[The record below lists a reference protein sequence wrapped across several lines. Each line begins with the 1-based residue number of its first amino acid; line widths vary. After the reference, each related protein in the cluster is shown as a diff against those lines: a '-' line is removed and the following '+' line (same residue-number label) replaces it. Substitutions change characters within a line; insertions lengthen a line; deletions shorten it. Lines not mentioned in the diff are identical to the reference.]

1 MYNDKK
7 TAVIIAAAG
16 MGRRLGGS
24 IPKQFMDI
32 GGQPVVARTLK
43 VFEAMDEIDHIFIVT
58 NEDYMKH
65 CEKLTNEYGISKLTA
80 IVKGGAERQDS
91 VYNALKAV
99 AGIGETSD
107 ACSSDTAGIDGCIKA
122 VDYVLIHDGAR
133 PFVSRQVILNVL
145 EGIMQ
150 RGAAVACV
158 PMKDSLR
165 RTSSAGGAGRN
176 EIGGADRDASAAG
189 GSCADQQT
197 AAGSYAVDRSQYF
210 AVQTPQGFIL
220 SELLHAYEKAYEE
233 GYYGTDDAS
242 LAERVGMSVA
252 IVDGD
257 YGNIKITTR
266 EDLPMEYRVGTGFD
280 VHKFEV
286 GRKLIL
292 GGVDVPYEKGLAGHS
307 DADVLVHA
315 LMDALL
321 GAAALGDI
329 GRHFP
334 DTDQKYKGI
343 SSLKLLEHVGK
354 LLADEGYTIGN
365 VDVTVI
371 AQAPKIAP
379 HIEAMAGNIAEIL
392 KLQKSR
398 INIKGTTT
406 EKLGFT
412 GRKEGIA
419 AEAVCVLYR

>member
-16 MGRRLGGS
+16 MGRRLGGP
-24 IPKQFMDI
+24 IPKQFMDM
-32 GGQPVVARTLK
+32 GGQPVIAKTLK
-43 VFEAMDEIDHIFIVT
+43 AFEGMDEIDHIFIVT
-58 NEDYMKH
+58 NEDYLDH
-65 CEKLTNEYGISKLTA
+65 CESLTKEYEITKTTA
-80 IVKGGAERQDS
+80 IVKGGSERQDS
-91 VYNALKAV
+91 VYNALKEV
-99 AGIGETSD
+99 SSRCPD
-107 ACSSDTAGIDGCIKA
+107 AR
-122 VDYVLIHDGAR
+122 YVLIHDGAR

-145 EGIMQ
+145 EGIVQ

-165 RTSSAGGAGRN
+165 R
-176 EIGGADRDASAAG
+176 ASAAG
-189 GSCADQQT
+189 G
-197 AAGSYAVDRSQYF
+197 AGKDVPAGGSSAVDRSEYF
-210 AVQTPQGFIL
+210 AVQTPQGFEL
-220 SELLHAYEKAYEE
+220 SALLHAYEKAYKD

-242 LAERVGMSVA
+242 LAERAGMDVA

-257 YGNIKITTR
+257 YANIKITTR

-280 VHKFEV
+280 VHKFEEN
-286 GRKLIL
+286 RKLIL
-292 GGVDVPYEKGLAGHS
+292 GGVDIPYEKGLAGHS

-334 DTDQKYKGI
+334 DTDQQYKGI
-343 SSLKLLEHVGK
+343 SSLKLLEHVGS
-354 LLADEGYTIGN
+354 LLADEGYAIGN

-379 HIEAMAGNIAEIL
+379 HIEAMRDNIAEIL
-392 KLQKSR
+392 KLEKSR

-419 AEAVCVLYR
+419 AEAVCALYR

>member
-1 MYNDKK
+1 MFNDKK

-16 MGRRLGGS
+16 KGRRMGGPV
-24 IPKQFMDI
+24 PKQFLDL
-32 GGQPVVARTLK
+32 GGKPVIAVTLK
-43 VFEAMDEIDHIFIVT
+43 AFETLDEIDDIYIVT
-58 NEDYMKH
+58 GSDYEGLCRNIAEENGIK
-65 CEKLTNEYGISKLTA
+65 KLNGIA
-80 IVKGGAERQDS
+80 EGGAERQDS
-91 VYNALKAV
+91 VYSALKFV
-99 AGIGETSD
+99 KE
-107 ACSSDTAGIDGCIKA
+107 CCPDTE
-122 VDYVLIHDGAR
+122 YVLIHDGAR
-133 PFVSRQVILNVL
+133 PFVSRETILSVL
-145 EGIMQ
+145 EHTDSH
-150 RGAAVACV
+150 GAAAACV

-165 RTSSAGGAGRN
+165 K
-176 EIGGADRDASAAG
+176 ASAE
-189 GSCADQQT
+189 GSF
-197 AAGSYAVDRSQYF
+197 AVERSEYF
-210 AVQTPQGFIL
+210 AVQTPQGFRL
-220 SELLHAYEKAYEE
+220 SELLDAYKKAYDD

-242 LAERVGMSVA
+242 VAERAGIKVSIA
-252 IVDGD
+252 AGD
-257 YGNIKITTR
+257 YANIKITTR
-266 EDLPMEYRVGTGFD
+266 EDIPMEYRVGTGFD
-280 VHKFEV
+280 VHKFEE

-292 GGVDVPYEKGLAGHS
+292 GGVDIPYEKGLAGHS

-343 SSLKLLEHVGK
+343 SSLKLLEHVGG

-365 VDVTVI
+365 IDVTVI

-379 HIEAMAGNIAEIL
+379 HIEEMRDNITEIL
-392 KLQKSR
+392 KLDKSR

-419 AEAVCVLYR
+419 AEAACTIYR

>member
-1 MYNDKK
+1 MYNEMK

-16 MGRRLGGS
+16 MGRRLGGP

-32 GGQPVVARTLK
+32 GGQPVIAKTLK

-58 NEDYMKH
+58 NEDYMEH
-65 CEKLTNEYGISKLTA
+65 CENITKEYGITKLSA
-80 IVKGGAERQDS
+80 IVCGGAERQDS

-99 AGIGETSD
+99 SGFNGGSDHGIE
-107 ACSSDTAGIDGCIKA
+107 
-122 VDYVLIHDGAR
+122 YVLIHDGAR
-133 PFVSRQVILNVL
+133 PFVTPEVVLNVL
-145 EGIMQ
+145 EGIVQ
-150 RGAAVACV
+150 SGAAVACV

-165 RTSSAGGAGRN
+165 RASAAGHAGRD

-189 GSCADQQT
+189 GSCA
-197 AAGSYAVDRSQYF
+197 VDRSEYF
-210 AVQTPQGFIL
+210 AVQTPQGFRTSAI
-220 SELLHAYEKAYEE
+220 LHAYEKAYEE

-242 LAERVGMSVA
+242 LAERAGLDVA
-252 IVDGD
+252 IVEGD
-257 YGNIKITTR
+257 YANIKITTR

-280 VHKFEV
+280 VHKFEE

-292 GGVDVPYEKGLAGHS
+292 GGVDIPYEKGLAGHS

-321 GAAALGDI
+321 GAAAMGDI

-343 SSLKLLEHVGK
+343 SSLKLLEHVGS
-354 LLADEGYTIGN
+354 LLLDEGYSIGN

-379 HIEAMAGNIAEIL
+379 HIEAMRDNIAEIL
-392 KLQKSR
+392 KLEKSR

-419 AEAVCVLYR
+419 AEAVCALYR